1 MWHFC
6 HGIVVIDKQRKVA
19 VLIKL
24 LLTILGYALLTI
36 KPISDGRK
44 AIKPDRGCLVI
55 TSHPRVT
62 GQVLRM
68 VVDGLRKSFWRF
80 RSLSLALLA
89 MATTLSFM
97 LTPLAAKAE
106 TRSLKLYYV
115 HTGEKA
121 EIVFKRD
128 GKYDQAGLKRLNV
141 FLRDWRRNEPTNMD
155 PRLFDLIW
163 SVYRNSGSREYINV
177 VSAYRSPAT
186 NNMLRSRSPDSGVAK
201 NSQHTLGHAMDFYL
215 PDVNLAKLR
224 AIGLKQQVGGV
235 GYYPRSGSP
244 FVHMDVGNVRHWPR
258 MSRSELMALFPDGK
272 TMYIPSDGKPLAGYD
287 QAKAEW
293 LARRGAPVVYASA
306 TTSTQKRG
314 FFSSLFGRKNS
325 DEQVPSQPSR
335 VQPKAPA
342 VVEEPQ
348 TTVVSLPKKDAPLPE
363 SSPLRANGSKPAPD
377 EEENTSSAPVMAYA
391 NVPVPTF
398 KPDDGDDEEEGAV
411 KVANIPLPE
420 ARPLRQ
426 DEADKVAL
434 AIANN
439 GAGSGKSTDN
449 VPGDDLT
456 ALIEANEIIAVPDDD
471 YEEDADYADADEAQS
486 PDKTTVAELKTEKTA
501 ETPKTAPK
509 VDRPDKD
516 DLKDIIAENRAP
528 IAVKDDNNTVAPDEE
543 LRKVPNV
550 VFVSGLEKKQEVSRV
565 AELRGRAI
573 DFHAVARINDTY

>member
-1 MWHFC
+1 MNTTF
-6 HGIVVIDKQRKVA
+6 
-19 VLIKL
+19 LIN
-24 LLTILGYALLTI
+24 A
-36 KPISDGRK
+36 
-44 AIKPDRGCLVI
+44 
-55 TSHPRVT
+55 SHPRVT

-68 VVDGLRKSFWRF
+68 VVDGLKKSFWTF
-80 RSLSLALLA
+80 RRLSLAFMA
-89 MATTLSFM
+89 MGTALSFM
-97 LTPLAAKAE
+97 LAPVAAKAE

-163 SVYRNSGSREYINV
+163 SVYRTSGSREYINV

-272 TMYIPSDGKPLAGYD
+272 TMYIPSDGKPLSGYNE
-287 QAKAEW
+287 AKAEW

-306 TTSTQKRG
+306 SPAPQKRG
-314 FFSSLFGRKNS
+314 FFSSLFGHKNS
-325 DEQVPSQPSR
+325 QERSTEQPVR
-335 VQPKAPA
+335 VQPSAP
-342 VVEEPQ
+342 VVAEEPKT

-363 SSPLRANGSKPAPD
+363 SSPLRGKGMKPTD
-377 EEENTSSAPVMAYA
+377 EEEEKTNEAPVMAYA

-398 KPDDGDDEEEGAV
+398 KPDEDEDNETPV
-411 KVANIPLPE
+411 KLASVPLPE
-420 ARPLRQ
+420 SRPLRQ

-439 GAGSGKSTDN
+439 GGETGKLADK

-471 YEEDADYADADEAQS
+471 YEEDDDYADADDAQS
-486 PDKTTVAELKTEKTA
+486 PDKSTVAALETNKSA
-501 ETPKTAPK
+501 EAPKTAPK
-509 VDRPDKD
+509 VDRPDEEDVKN
-516 DLKDIIAENRAP
+516 IISENENKVPASLTNS
-528 IAVKDDNNTVAPDEE
+528 DMLAPDEE

>member
-1 MWHFC
+1 
-6 HGIVVIDKQRKVA
+6 
-19 VLIKL
+19 
-24 LLTILGYALLTI
+24 
-36 KPISDGRK
+36 
-44 AIKPDRGCLVI
+44 
-55 TSHPRVT
+55 
-62 GQVLRM
+62 M
-68 VVDGLRKSFWRF
+68 VVEGLKKSFWTF
-80 RSLSLALLA
+80 RSLSLAFGA
-89 MATTLSFM
+89 IGMALSFM
-97 LTPLAAKAE
+97 LAPVGAKAE

-128 GKYDQAGLKRLNV
+128 GRYDQAGLKRLNV

-155 PRLFDLIW
+155 PRLFDLVW
-163 SVYRNSGSREYINV
+163 SVYRTSGSRDYINV
-177 VSAYRSPAT
+177 VSAYRSPTT
-186 NNMLRSRSPDSGVAK
+186 NNMLRSRSANSGVAK

-272 TMYIPSDGKPLAGYD
+272 TMYIPSDGKPLAGYN

-306 TTSTQKRG
+306 SAAKEKRG
-314 FFSSLFGRKNS
+314 LFSSLFGRKNT
-325 DEQVPSQPSR
+325 EQPAPSAPAT
-335 VQPKAPA
+335 VQPQTPSVA
-342 VVEEPQ
+342 EERQ
-348 TTVVSLPKKDAPLPE
+348 TTLVSLPTKDAPLPE
-363 SSPLRANGSKPAPD
+363 SSPLRDNGLKSAPQ
-377 EEENTSSAPVMAYA
+377 EEETEDTTVMAYA

-398 KPDDGDDEEEGAV
+398 KPDAQNDEDGDGD
-411 KVANIPLPE
+411 VASIPLPE
-420 ARPLRQ
+420 QRPLRQ
-426 DEADKVAL
+426 DEADQVAL

-439 GAGSGKSTDN
+439 GTEAQKPSDS

-456 ALIEANEIIAVPDDD
+456 ALIEANEIIAVPNDD
-471 YEEDADYADADEAQS
+471 YEEDDDYADADDAHS
-486 PDKTTVAELKTEKTA
+486 SDKATVAAIDTQKSA

-509 VDRPDKD
+509 VDRPDND
-516 DLKDIIAENRAP
+516 DLADIIAENKAP
-528 IAVKDDNNTVAPDEE
+528 ITLKDTNVAASDEE

-550 VFVSGLEKKQEVSRV
+550 VFVSGLEKKQEVSRF
-565 AELRGRAI
+565 AELKGRAI

>member
-1 MWHFC
+1 MNTTF
-6 HGIVVIDKQRKVA
+6 
-19 VLIKL
+19 LIN
-24 LLTILGYALLTI
+24 A
-36 KPISDGRK
+36 
-44 AIKPDRGCLVI
+44 
-55 TSHPRVT
+55 SHPRVT

-68 VVDGLRKSFWRF
+68 VVDGLKKSFWTF
-80 RSLSLALLA
+80 RRLSLAFMA
-89 MATTLSFM
+89 MGTALSFM
-97 LTPLAAKAE
+97 LAPVAAKAE

-163 SVYRNSGSREYINV
+163 SVYRTSGSREYINV

-186 NNMLRSRSPDSGVAK
+186 NNMLRSRSPNSGVAK

-272 TMYIPSDGKPLAGYD
+272 TMYIPSDGKPLSGYNE
-287 QAKAEW
+287 AKAEW

-306 TTSTQKRG
+306 SPAPQKRG
-314 FFSSLFGRKNS
+314 FLSSLFGRKNS
-325 DEQVPSQPSR
+325 QEQSTEQPVR
-335 VQPKAPA
+335 VQPSAP
-342 VVEEPQ
+342 VVAEEPKT

-363 SSPLRANGSKPAPD
+363 TSPLRGKGMKPTDED
-377 EEENTSSAPVMAYA
+377 EEETNEAPVMAYA

-398 KPDDGDDEEEGAV
+398 KPDEGEDNETTV
-411 KVANIPLPE
+411 KLASVPLPE
-420 ARPLRQ
+420 SRPLRQ

-439 GAGSGKSTDN
+439 GGETGKLSDK

-471 YEEDADYADADEAQS
+471 YEEDDDYADADDAQS
-486 PDKTTVAELKTEKTA
+486 PDESTVAALETNKSA
-501 ETPKTAPK
+501 EAPKTAPK
-509 VDRPDKD
+509 VDRPDEEDVKN
-516 DLKDIIAENRAP
+516 IISENENRAP
-528 IAVKDDNNTVAPDEE
+528 ASLTNSDMLAPDEE

>member
-1 MWHFC
+1 
-6 HGIVVIDKQRKVA
+6 
-19 VLIKL
+19 
-24 LLTILGYALLTI
+24 
-36 KPISDGRK
+36 
-44 AIKPDRGCLVI
+44 
-55 TSHPRVT
+55 
-62 GQVLRM
+62 M
-68 VVDGLRKSFWRF
+68 VVDGLKNSFWTF
-80 RSLSLALLA
+80 RRLSLAFMA
-89 MATTLSFM
+89 MGTALSFM
-97 LTPLAAKAE
+97 LAPVAAKAE

-121 EIVFKRD
+121 EIIFKRD
-128 GKYDQAGLKRLNV
+128 GKYDPAGLKRLNV

-163 SVYRNSGSREYINV
+163 SVYRTSGSREYINV

-186 NNMLRSRSPDSGVAK
+186 NNMLRSRSANSGVAK

-306 TTSTQKRG
+306 TTSTQKHG

-335 VQPKAPA
+335 VQPKTPA
-342 VVEEPQ
+342 VAEEPQ

-363 SSPLRANGSKPAPD
+363 SSPLRANGLKPAP
-377 EEENTSSAPVMAYA
+377 EEEKTNEAPVMAYA

-398 KPDDGDDEEEGAV
+398 KPDEGEEEEGAV

-439 GAGSGKSTDN
+439 GAGSGKPTDN

-471 YEEDADYADADEAQS
+471 YEEDDDYADADADEAQS
-486 PDKTTVAELKTEKTA
+486 PDKSTVVAVETEKAA

-509 VDRPDKD
+509 VDRPATD
-516 DLKDIIAENRAP
+516 DLKNIIAENRAP
-528 IAVKDDNNTVAPDEE
+528 ITVKDANSIAPDEE

-565 AELRGRAI
+565 AELSGRAI

>member
-1 MWHFC
+1 
-6 HGIVVIDKQRKVA
+6 
-19 VLIKL
+19 
-24 LLTILGYALLTI
+24 
-36 KPISDGRK
+36 
-44 AIKPDRGCLVI
+44 
-55 TSHPRVT
+55 
-62 GQVLRM
+62 M
-68 VVDGLRKSFWRF
+68 VVDGLKKSFWTF
-80 RSLSLALLA
+80 RRLSLAFMA
-89 MATTLSFM
+89 MGTALSFM
-97 LTPLAAKAE
+97 LTPVAAKAE

-163 SVYRNSGSREYINV
+163 SVYRTSGSREYINV

-186 NNMLRSRSPDSGVAK
+186 NNMLRSRSPNSGVAK

-272 TMYIPSDGKPLAGYD
+272 TMYIPSDGKPLSGYNE
-287 QAKAEW
+287 AKAEW

-306 TTSTQKRG
+306 APAPQKRG
-314 FFSSLFGRKNS
+314 FLSSLFGRRNS
-325 DEQVPSQPSR
+325 QEQSTEQPVR
-335 VQPKAPA
+335 VQPSAPVIA
-342 VVEEPQ
+342 EEPKT

-363 SSPLRANGSKPAPD
+363 TSPLRGKGMKPTDED
-377 EEENTSSAPVMAYA
+377 EEETNEAPVMAYA

-398 KPDDGDDEEEGAV
+398 KPDEGEDNETTV
-411 KVANIPLPE
+411 KLASVPLPE
-420 ARPLRQ
+420 SRPLRQ

-439 GAGSGKSTDN
+439 GGETGKLSDK

-471 YEEDADYADADEAQS
+471 YEEDDDYADADDAQS
-486 PDKTTVAELKTEKTA
+486 PDESTVAALETNKSA
-501 ETPKTAPK
+501 EAPKTAPK
-509 VDRPDKD
+509 VDRPDEEDVKN
-516 DLKDIIAENRAP
+516 IISENENRAP
-528 IAVKDDNNTVAPDEE
+528 ASLTNSDMLAPDEE

>member
-1 MWHFC
+1 
-6 HGIVVIDKQRKVA
+6 
-19 VLIKL
+19 
-24 LLTILGYALLTI
+24 
-36 KPISDGRK
+36 
-44 AIKPDRGCLVI
+44 
-55 TSHPRVT
+55 
-62 GQVLRM
+62 M
-68 VVDGLRKSFWRF
+68 VVDGLRKSFWTF
-80 RSLSLALLA
+80 RRLSLAFVA
-89 MATTLSFM
+89 MGTALSFM
-97 LTPLAAKAE
+97 LAPVSAKAE

-163 SVYRNSGSREYINV
+163 SVYRTSGSREYINV

-186 NNMLRSRSPDSGVAK
+186 NNMLRSRSANSGVAK

-272 TMYIPSDGKPLAGYD
+272 TMYIPSDGKPLSGYNE
-287 QAKAEW
+287 AKAEW

-306 TTSTQKRG
+306 SPAPQKRG
-314 FFSSLFGRKNS
+314 FLSSLFGRKNS
-325 DEQVPSQPSR
+325 QEQSTEQPVR
-335 VQPKAPA
+335 VQPSAP
-342 VVEEPQ
+342 VVAEEPKT

-363 SSPLRANGSKPAPD
+363 SSPLRGKGMKPTDED
-377 EEENTSSAPVMAYA
+377 EEETNEAPVMAYA

-398 KPDDGDDEEEGAV
+398 KPDEGEDNETTV
-411 KVANIPLPE
+411 KLASVPLPE
-420 ARPLRQ
+420 SRPLRQ

-439 GAGSGKSTDN
+439 GGETGKLSDK

-471 YEEDADYADADEAQS
+471 YEEDDDYADADDAQS
-486 PDKTTVAELKTEKTA
+486 PDESTVAALETNKSA
-501 ETPKTAPK
+501 EAPKTAPK
-509 VDRPDKD
+509 VDRPDEEDVKN
-516 DLKDIIAENRAP
+516 IISENENRIPASLTNS
-528 IAVKDDNNTVAPDEE
+528 DMLAPDEE

>member
-1 MWHFC
+1 MVKH
-6 HGIVVIDKQRKVA
+6 
-19 VLIKL
+19 
-24 LLTILGYALLTI
+24 YAL
-36 KPISDGRK
+36 DDC
-44 AIKPDRGCLVI
+44 AIPLATR
-55 TSHPRVT
+55 
-62 GQVLRM
+62 QVLRM
-68 VVDGLRKSFWRF
+68 VDEGLRKSFWTF
-80 RSLSLALLA
+80 RSLSLAFGA
-89 MATTLSFM
+89 MGIALSFM
-97 LTPLAAKAE
+97 LAPVGAHAE

-128 GKYDQAGLKRLNV
+128 GRYDQAGLKRLNV

-155 PRLFDLIW
+155 PRLFDLVW
-163 SVYRNSGSREYINV
+163 SVYRASGSRDYINV

-293 LARRGAPVVYASA
+293 LARRGAPVVYASIDA
-306 TTSTQKRG
+306 QKEKRG
-314 FFSSLFGRKNS
+314 FFSSLFGRKNN
-325 DEQVPSQPSR
+325 EQPEPTAPTRFQPQTPSVTQ
-335 VQPKAPA
+335 
-342 VVEEPQ
+342 EPQ
-348 TTVVSLPKKDAPLPE
+348 TTLASRSAKTAPLPE
-363 SSPLRANGSKPAPD
+363 SSPLRDKGSK
-377 EEENTSSAPVMAYA
+377 SAPQKEETEDSTVMAYA

-398 KPDDGDDEEEGAV
+398 KPDDAQNDEKGTV
-411 KVANIPLPE
+411 DVASIPLPE
-420 ARPLRQ
+420 KRPLRQ
-426 DEADKVAL
+426 DEADQVAL
-434 AIANN
+434 AIVNN
-439 GAGSGKSTDN
+439 SKPAQKPSDN

-471 YEEDADYADADEAQS
+471 YEEDDDYADADDAHS
-486 PDKTTVAELKTEKTA
+486 SDKETVAAIDSQKSV

-516 DLKDIIAENRAP
+516 NLSDIIAENKAP
-528 IAVKDDNNTVAPDEE
+528 ITLTNTNDATSDEE

-550 VFVSGLEKKQEVSRV
+550 VFVSGLEKKQDVSRF
-565 AELRGRAI
+565 AELKGRAI
-573 DFHAVARINDTY
+573 DFHAVARINDTF